1 MQQTVRRFNIITL
14 RPHWGQYII
23 SQGFMF
29 LVSLVLLLV
38 AGHDAITFK
47 MPFLVLGTVTMLMTL
62 YGCLYL
68 SKIQY
73 VISAEQLIVQ
83 QGVFHRTSDYI
94 ELYRIVDFSEQR
106 DILEQFF
113 GLKTISIYSGDRTN
127 PKLDICGVQEKVDV
141 VGIIRERVEYN
152 KQIKGV
158 YEITN
163 RY

>member
-29 LVSLVLLLV
+29 LVSLVLFLV

-68 SKIQY
+68 SKLQY

-94 ELYRIVDFSEQR
+94 ELYRIVDFSEQP

>member
-1 MQQTVRRFNIITL
+1 
-14 RPHWGQYII
+14 
-23 SQGFMF
+23 MF
-29 LVSLVLLLV
+29 LVSLVLFLV

>member
-29 LVSLVLLLV
+29 LVSLVLFLV

-47 MPFLVLGTVTMLMTL
+47 MPFLVLGTVTILMTL

-68 SKIQY
+68 SKLQY
-73 VISAEQLIVQ
+73 VISAEQLIIQ

-127 PKLDICGVQEKVDV
+127 PKLDICGVQEKIDV

>member
-29 LVSLVLLLV
+29 LVSLVLFLV

-73 VISAEQLIVQ
+73 VISAEQLIIQ
-83 QGVFHRTSDYI
+83 QGFFHRTSDYI

>member
-29 LVSLVLLLV
+29 LVSLVLFLV

-68 SKIQY
+68 SKLQY
-73 VISAEQLIVQ
+73 VISAEQLIIQ

-106 DILEQFF
+106 DIQEQFF

>member
-1 MQQTVRRFNIITL
+1 MQQTVRQFNIITL

-29 LVSLVLLLV
+29 LVSLVLFLV

-73 VISAEQLIVQ
+73 VISAEQLIIQ

-106 DILEQFF
+106 DILEQLF

>member
-1 MQQTVRRFNIITL
+1 MQQTVRRFNILTL

-29 LVSLVLLLV
+29 LVSLVLFLV

-68 SKIQY
+68 SKLQY
-73 VISAEQLIVQ
+73 VISAEQLIIQ

>member
-29 LVSLVLLLV
+29 LVSLVLFLV

-68 SKIQY
+68 SKLQY

-83 QGVFHRTSDYI
+83 QGVFHRTSDYT

>member
-29 LVSLVLLLV
+29 LVSLVLFLV

-68 SKIQY
+68 SKLQY

-83 QGVFHRTSDYI
+83 QGVFHHTSDYI

>member
-14 RPHWGQYII
+14 RPHWGQYFI

-29 LVSLVLLLV
+29 LVSLVLFLV

-68 SKIQY
+68 SKLQY

-94 ELYRIVDFSEQR
+94 ELYRLVDFSEQR

-127 PKLDICGVQEKVDV
+127 PKLDICGVQEKIDV

>member
-14 RPHWGQYII
+14 RPHWGQYFI

-29 LVSLVLLLV
+29 LVSLVLFLV
-38 AGHDAITFK
+38 GGHDAITFK
-47 MPFLVLGTVTMLMTL
+47 MPCLVLGTVTMLMTL

-68 SKIQY
+68 SKLQY